1 MTSSTEAK
9 FVAGSFSLTINSIEL
24 NIYPF
29 AKKKKKKKKK
39 KNSAFIVIARYYL
52 ILLLPLKQCGH
63 EETAPG
69 PYEIK
74 QIS

>member
-1 MTSSTEAK
+1 MASLTEAK

-24 NIYPF
+24 NIYTF
-29 AKKKKKKKKK
+29 AKKKKKKKIT
-39 KNSAFIVIARYYL
+39 SAFIVIARHYL

-63 EETAPG
+63 EETASG

>member
-1 MTSSTEAK
+1 MASLTEAK

-24 NIYPF
+24 NIYTF

-39 KNSAFIVIARYYL
+39 INSALIVIARHYL
-52 ILLLPLKQCGH
+52 ILLLPLKKCGH
-63 EETAPG
+63 EETASG

>member
-29 AKKKKKKKKK
+29 AKKK

>member
-1 MTSSTEAK
+1 MASLTEAK

-24 NIYPF
+24 NIYTF
-29 AKKKKKKKKK
+29 AKKKKKKKKIT
-39 KNSAFIVIARYYL
+39 SAFIVIARHYL

-63 EETAPG
+63 EETASG